1 MPFCGLHMPI
11 ALILLIAIVS
21 GPILITKLCR
31 FLEGWGWLSSVKKVF
46 KSPSKESPE
55 KKVNFSVIFHGSDA
69 SPSGF
74 DLGAPPFHQGLVCCW
89 NNGFNLQKA
98 DVEKCHNEAPEVVS
112 FEHFPAES
120 SPDVTNDDSDR
131 EEEGSSPVTGDRSH
145 AIAVAVATA
154 AAAEAAVAAAQ
165 AAAKVV
171 RLAGYGRHS
180 KEDRAAT
187 IIQSYY
193 RGYLAR
199 RALRALKGLVRL
211 QALVRGHNV
220 RKQAQMTMRCM
231 QALVRVQARV
241 RARRLQLAHEKVQQ
255 RVEDE
260 GERTHEEE
268 RAKTKIPVKKLEAEG
283 WNGKHQRSEKMKENQ
298 TRKHDAVMKRER
310 ALAYAFS
317 YQQQESIPSRND
329 GGLNENEREKSQWGW
344 NWLERWMAS
353 QPYHFRQSS
362 PHDPSY
368 MTLPTTDNMSEKTVE
383 MDVISPPG
391 LDDIYTGQHGHHVVG
406 DSFRTPTDPTRQLK
420 QPSSDNVP
428 SYMAPTKSTG
438 PKFAPKA
445 QRSPALLRR
454 CPSGTPQQRKHH
466 SSGQVVTPQARVE
479 GLRPQHT
486 QHREAQAQR
495 LMDRG
500 PRQGGLS
507 GSTRTQMGRGM
518 DGPCGRLET

>member
-1 MPFCGLHMPI
+1 MGKK
-11 ALILLIAIVS
+11 
-21 GPILITKLCR
+21 G
-31 FLEGWGWLSSVKKVF
+31 GGWLSSVKKVF

-55 KKVNFSVIFHGSDA
+55 KK
-69 SPSGF
+69 
-74 DLGAPPFHQGLVCCW
+74 
-89 NNGFNLQKA
+89 KA

-268 RAKTKIPVKKLEAEG
+268 QAKTKIPVKKLEAEG

-317 YQQQESIPSRND
+317 YQQQESSPSRND
-329 GGLNENEREKSQWGW
+329 GGLNDNEREKSQWGW

-391 LDDIYTGQHGHHVVG
+391 LDNIYTGQHGQHVFG

-428 SYMAPTKSTG
+428 SYMAPTKSTRAKFRAQG
-438 PKFAPKA
+438 PTKPRPAPQMPQWNPSTKKAPFLGSGCDSSSSGGGTATTTYPTPRSPSPKA
-445 QRSPALLRR
+445 NGQRA
-454 CPSGTPQQRKHH
+454 
-466 SSGQVVTPQARVE
+466 QARRVVRFNPDSNGAE
-479 GLRPQHT
+479 EWMVHV
-486 QHREAQAQR
+486 
-495 LMDRG
+495 
-500 PRQGGLS
+500 GGWRHDF
-507 GSTRTQMGRGM
+507 G
-518 DGPCGRLET
+518 